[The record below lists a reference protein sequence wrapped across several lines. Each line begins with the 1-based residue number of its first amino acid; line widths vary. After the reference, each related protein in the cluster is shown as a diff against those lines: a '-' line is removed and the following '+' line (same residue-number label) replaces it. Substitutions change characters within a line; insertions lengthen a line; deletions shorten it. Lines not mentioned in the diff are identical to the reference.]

1 MKRFAL
7 PVKSS
12 NRSVADMITN
22 LRGFPFYRRKKNSF
36 KRINKRYTPIKWGFK
51 ILNTGIITFFFKIE
65 KVKNVGNIVIFEIK
79 NELTSE
85 SYEIIHLI

>member
-1 MKRFAL
+1 MKRFGL

-22 LRGFPFYRRKKNSF
+22 FRGFPFYGRKKNSF

-51 ILNTGIITFFFKIE
+51 ILNKGIITFFFKIE
-65 KVKNVGNIVIFEIK
+65 KVKNVGNIFIFEIK
-79 NELTSE
+79 NKKTFE
-85 SYEIIHLI
+85 SYETLHLI